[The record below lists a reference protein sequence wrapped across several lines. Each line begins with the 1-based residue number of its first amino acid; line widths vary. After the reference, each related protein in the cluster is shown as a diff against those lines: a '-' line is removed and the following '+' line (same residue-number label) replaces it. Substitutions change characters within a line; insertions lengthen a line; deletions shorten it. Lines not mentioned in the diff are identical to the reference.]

1 MRLVQLERVAGVK
14 WNGCLTCLRY
24 LQHSNAPRGCGIA
37 TRLDPGFSALIF
49 RSPGSALK
57 GRIVTQMSDGEMID
71 LFRQQLRMLTE
82 WRLTLS
88 TQIAASQETIEQS
101 RALIVQIDEQV
112 RRMKGELGRFGAD

>member
-1 MRLVQLERVAGVK
+1 
-14 WNGCLTCLRY
+14 
-24 LQHSNAPRGCGIA
+24 
-37 TRLDPGFSALIF
+37 
-49 RSPGSALK
+49 
-57 GRIVTQMSDGEMID
+57 MSDGEMID